1 MHAVVFTA
9 FDRSDSGHTTF
20 ALSNFVASASAG
32 FVGNAYLPR
41 GYNDTSHAV
50 SRMGIEF
57 GSLAITNL
65 AQEFTPEFR
74 WLGKKMHLPGF
85 MLPSVPNQ

>member
-9 FDRSDSGHTTF
+9 FDRSDSGRTTF
-20 ALSNFVASASAG
+20 AISNFLASASAG
-32 FVGNAYLPR
+32 FVGNAYLPH

-57 GSLAITNL
+57 GSIAVSNL

-74 WLGKKMHLPGF
+74 RLGQRMHLPGF
-85 MLPSVPNQ
+85 MLPSAPKR